1 MSTAAMSRLA
11 DDTAPLD
18 VLLVDA
24 ALGPVRRFV
33 PDVSTAK
40 WAVSLVRRP
49 RTTARRLGELGAEA
63 GRILTGTSTWR
74 RTEGTGASPT
84 SRGRRTRR

>member
-1 MSTAAMSRLA
+1 MSTAAVSRLA

-24 ALGPVRRFV
+24 ALGQYAGSSR
-33 PDVSTAK
+33 TC
-40 WAVSLVRRP
+40 RP
-49 RTTARRLGELGAEA
+49 QSGRCPSSVGRGAPPGGSGLGAEA